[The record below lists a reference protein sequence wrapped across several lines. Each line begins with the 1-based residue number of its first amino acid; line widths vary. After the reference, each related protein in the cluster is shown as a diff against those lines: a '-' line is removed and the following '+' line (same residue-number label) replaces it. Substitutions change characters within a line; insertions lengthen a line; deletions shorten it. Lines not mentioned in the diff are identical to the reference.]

1 MLKKILKYDLNAI
14 WKLWVALSA
23 ALIGMA
29 VFLAL
34 LVRLS
39 IVSSLANSNSL
50 LSLFLVLGSFVS
62 GFGVIIAWSGILI
75 VTPIMCYIR
84 YFKNFF
90 SDEGYLTFTLPVKR
104 STLYTSKVINVFI
117 FNVGNVIVTII
128 AILLALMIIPETG
141 NNGAIL
147 NFEILKELFKFF
159 ALIWEGLGPWMLVYL
174 LGIIL
179 LATACSLYQI
189 GMIHLCITVGATVA
203 KKHKVLAALGI
214 YMGVS
219 FVLSSVYQIFGLFGI
234 QSIEG
239 FVYLGDNITSEWH
252 AHLTLLTVLLLAIV
266 IVSVAA
272 AILHLITLNTIER
285 KLNLA

>member
-1 MLKKILKYDLNAI
+1 MLKKLLKYDLNAV

-23 ALIGMA
+23 ALLGMA
-29 VFLAL
+29 VFMSL
-34 LVRLS
+34 LIRFS
-39 IVSSLANSNSL
+39 IVSSLASSNSL

-104 STLYTSKVINVFI
+104 STLYLSKVINVFI

-147 NFEILKELFKFF
+147 NFEILKTLWSGIVWLWQEL
-159 ALIWEGLGPWMLVYL
+159 GLWLAVYL

-219 FVLSSVYQIFGLFGI
+219 FVLSSVYQIFGLFGL
-234 QSIEG
+234 QSVEG
-239 FVYLGDNITSEWH
+239 FVYLADTTS
-252 AHLTLLTVLLLAIV
+252 ALLTHLTLLSVLFLAIV

-272 AILHLITLNTIER
+272 TILHLITLNTIER

>member
-1 MLKKILKYDLNAI
+1 MLKKLLKYDLNAI

-23 ALIGMA
+23 ALLGMA
-29 VFLAL
+29 VFMSL
-34 LVRLS
+34 LIRFS
-39 IVSSLANSNSL
+39 IVSSLASSSSL
-50 LSLFLVLGSFVS
+50 FSLFLVLGSFVS

-104 STLYTSKVINVFI
+104 STLYLSKVINVFI

-147 NFEILKELFKFF
+147 NFEILKTLWSGIVWLWQEL
-159 ALIWEGLGPWMLVYL
+159 GLWLAVYL

-219 FVLSSVYQIFGLFGI
+219 FILSSVYQVFGMFGL
-234 QSIEG
+234 QSVEG
-239 FVYLGDNITSEWH
+239 FVYLADTTS
-252 AHLTLLTVLLLAIV
+252 ALLTHLTLLSVLFLAIV

>member
-1 MLKKILKYDLNAI
+1 MLKKLLKYDLNAI

-23 ALIGMA
+23 ALLGMA
-29 VFLAL
+29 VFMSL
-34 LVRLS
+34 LIRFS
-39 IVSSLANSNSL
+39 IVSSLASSSSL
-50 LSLFLVLGSFVS
+50 FSLFLVLGSFVS

-104 STLYTSKVINVFI
+104 STLYLSKVINVFI

-147 NFEILKELFKFF
+147 NFEILKTLWSGIVWLWQEL
-159 ALIWEGLGPWMLVYL
+159 GLWLAVYL

-219 FVLSSVYQIFGLFGI
+219 FILSSVYQVFGLFGL
-234 QSIEG
+234 QSVEG
-239 FVYLGDNITSEWH
+239 FVYLADTTS
-252 AHLTLLTVLLLAIV
+252 ALLTHLTLLSVLFLAIV